1 MPSEKIISKFSS
13 SFDETITLVEVVQCL
28 SHFAVRVLGEPE
40 TVFTTEQAA
49 LTYAENRAGDFQS
62 GR

>member
-1 MPSEKIISKFSS
+1 MTSEKLISTFSS
-13 SFDETITLVEVVQCL
+13 SFDDTIILVEVVQCL
-28 SHFAVRVLGEPE
+28 NHFAVRVLGELE

-49 LTYAENRAGDFQS
+49 LTYAENRAGDFQA

>member
-1 MPSEKIISKFSS
+1 MPPEKIISTFSS

-40 TVFTTEQAA
+40 TVFATERAA
-49 LTYAENRAGDFQS
+49 LTYAENKAGDFQS
-62 GR
+62 DR

>member
-1 MPSEKIISKFSS
+1 MTSEKLISTFSS
-13 SFDETITLVEVVQCL
+13 SFDDTIILVEVVQCL
-28 SHFAVRVLGEPE
+28 NHFAVRVLGEPE

-49 LTYAENRAGDFQS
+49 LTYAENRAGDFQA